1 MANLQNFSVTAQSA
15 ANVNVPMFKLEA
27 EVYDDEEN
35 LVSDLTGENAVIV
48 AGLSS
53 SLSAEQRAYL
63 IDQIATT
70 IIYMMAG
77 LQ

>member
-1 MANLQNFSVTAQSA
+1 MANLQNFSVTAQAA
-15 ANVNVPMFKLEA
+15 ANVNVPMFKIEA

-35 LVSDLTGENAVIV
+35 LISDLTGENAVVV

-53 SLSAEQRAYL
+53 TLSAEQRAYL
-63 IDQIATT
+63 IDQIAIT
-70 IIYMMAG
+70 IVYMTAG